1 MSKKAHTSSESGLL
15 RKSDVRYKDESEIAT
30 YKSEYSMVSSSD
42 PYPQTTMKVA
52 RSVKSDTEYS
62 AKFSLNI
69 SKISREETNYKIN
82 RKLAGKHLETI
93 SSKNE

>member
-1 MSKKAHTSSESGLL
+1 MRRKAHTSSESGFLI
-15 RKSDVRYKDESEIAT
+15 RSDVRYKNESEITT
-30 YKSEYSMVSSSD
+30 YKSEHTMVSSSD

-52 RSVKSDTEYS
+52 HSRRNDTEYS

-93 SSKNE
+93 SSKND